1 MKHLLLSLSF
11 LVLSAGSV
19 LSQDAVPLPY
29 AENMIG
35 KLLAEIRTAPGD
47 TALLA
52 ANDLLV
58 DALSRVLTRKEAF
71 SYPFDSLKGITSV
84 TSPDRKFRLFTWPV
98 RLATGRYLYSGIL
111 QVPDKKSGTVA
122 VTVLRDAA
130 DSLPSPGTALLRGP
144 EWYGQVCYQV
154 IPVKTARGTAYTLLG
169 WRGIDLLVSTRLI
182 DILSF
187 ATDGSVTFGRAV
199 FCDKD
204 PMPDTRI
211 IFRYSAG
218 ASMVLTYEKQAVV
231 TGKSWNA
238 KKREFEVQRIREMMI
253 VCDRIQPM
261 DPNMEGRYEYYI
273 PASDIMDGFAFSGGC
288 WKKVTGVDARNPY
301 QKPKPLPKTPAR

>member
-1 MKHLLLSLSF
+1 M
-11 LVLSAGSV
+11 LSAAGA

-29 AENMIG
+29 AESRIG
-35 KLLAEIRTAPGD
+35 KLLAEIRTASGD

-58 DALSRVLTRKEAF
+58 EALSRMLARKDAF

-84 TSPDRKFRLFTWPV
+84 TSPDRRFRLFTWPV
-98 RLATGRYLYSGIL
+98 RLAGGTYRYSGIL
-111 QVPDKKSGTVA
+111 QVPDKKAGTVA

-130 DSLPSPGTALLRGP
+130 DSLRAPGTAILSGP
-144 EWYGQVCYQV
+144 DWFGQVCYQV
-154 IPVKTARGTAYTLLG
+154 IPVRTADGTVYTLLG
-169 WRGIDLLVSTRLI
+169 WRGLGLLVSSKLI
-182 DILSF
+182 DVLSF
-187 ATDGSVTFGRAV
+187 GEGGGVTFGKAI
-199 FCDKD
+199 FCAKD
-204 PMPDTRI
+204 ALPDTRI

-231 TGKSWNA
+231 TGKSWNS

-273 PASDIMDGFAFSGGC
+273 PASDVMDGFAFTGGC
-288 WKKVTGVDARNPY
+288 WKKVSEVDARNPY